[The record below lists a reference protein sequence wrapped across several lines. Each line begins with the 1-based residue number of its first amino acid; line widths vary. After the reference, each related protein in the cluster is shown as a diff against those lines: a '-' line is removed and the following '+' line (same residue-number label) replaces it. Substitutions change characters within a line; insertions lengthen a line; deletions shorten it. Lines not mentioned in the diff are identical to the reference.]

1 MSVYLTQNSL
11 IKMEAN
17 IKLKREIGLFSA
29 SSLIISTMIGS
40 GIFISPT
47 PILQYSGSFGLCLI
61 MWVVTGFASLLGNVL
76 LIYIL
81 AEKINFNMNKA
92 LLKLQV

>member
-1 MSVYLTQNSL
+1 
-11 IKMEAN
+11 MEEPV
-17 IKLKREIGLFSA
+17 KLRREIGIFSA

-61 MWVVTGFASLLGNVL
+61 MWAITGFASLLGNLTFLNSVN
-76 LIYIL
+76 IY
-81 AEKINFNMNKA
+81 
-92 LLKLQV
+92 LQF